1 VDLLLGGRAVA
12 VTGGTSGIG
21 RAAVER
27 FLAEGASVA
36 FCARDAARVDA
47 VTAELSQTYGD
58 RVAGVAGDVLDDA
71 AMRAFA
77 ATAADRFGGVDAVVH
92 NAGKSRMAGLDTL
105 ADADWTDELE
115 LKFFGLLRPTRAFL
129 PLLRASNAASMVYV
143 SSLLAK
149 QPETRLVATSAA
161 RAGALNLAKSMSQ
174 EYAPHVRVNT
184 ILLGVID
191 TGQWERRYQERLA
204 ASGPIPREAYLAEL
218 ARERAI
224 PLERIGR
231 ADEVA
236 AAIAFLAS
244 PLSGF
249 TSGAVLEISGGYS
262 RYV

>member
-1 VDLLLGGRAVA
+1 MDLALAGRVAV

-27 FLAEGASVA
+27 FLAEGAAVA
-36 FCARDAARVDA
+36 FCARDGERVAAVAREL
-47 VTAELSQTYGD
+47 TATYGE
-58 RVAGVAGDVLDDA
+58 RVVGAVADVLDEA
-71 AMRAFA
+71 AMTAFA
-77 ATAADRFGGVDAVVH
+77 AQTAERFGGTDVLVH
-92 NAGKSRMAGLDTL
+92 NAGKSRMTPL
-105 ADADWTDELE
+105 AALSDADWSEELG

-129 PLLRASNAASMVYV
+129 PLLRASNAACMVYV

-149 QPETRLVATSAA
+149 QPEARLVSTSAA
-161 RAGALNLAKSMSQ
+161 RAGALNLAKTMSQ
-174 EYAPHVRVNT
+174 EFAPQIRVNT

-191 TGQWERRYQERLA
+191 TGQWEERYHARV
-204 ASGPIPREAYLAEL
+204 ASAGPIAREAYLVEL
-218 ARERAI
+218 ARDRAI
-224 PLERIGR
+224 PLQRIGR

>member
-1 VDLLLGGRAVA
+1 MDLALAGRVAV

-21 RAAVER
+21 RAAVDR
-27 FLAEGASVA
+27 FLAEGAAVA
-36 FCARDAARVDA
+36 FCARDGERVAAVAR
-47 VTAELSQTYGD
+47 ELAATYGE
-58 RVAGVAGDVLDDA
+58 RVVGAVADVLDEA
-71 AMRAFA
+71 AMTAFA
-77 ATAADRFGGVDAVVH
+77 AQVAERFGGTDVLVH
-92 NAGKSRMAGLDTL
+92 NAGKSRMAPL
-105 ADADWTDELE
+105 AALSDADWSEELG

-149 QPETRLVATSAA
+149 QPEARLVSTSAA
-161 RAGALNLAKSMSQ
+161 RAGALNLAKTMSQ
-174 EYAPHVRVNT
+174 EYAPQIRVNT

-191 TGQWERRYQERLA
+191 TGQWEQRYHERI
-204 ASGPIPREAYLAEL
+204 ASAGPIAREEYLVEL

-224 PLERIGR
+224 PLQRIGR

>member
-1 VDLLLGGRAVA
+1 VDLLLGGRVVA

-47 VTAELSQTYGD
+47 VAAELAQTYGD

-77 ATAADRFGGVDAVVH
+77 TTAADRFGGVDAVVH
-92 NAGKSRMAGLDTL
+92 NAGKSRMAGLEAL
-105 ADADWTDELE
+105 ADTDWTEELE

-204 ASGPIPREAYLAEL
+204 ASGAIPREAYLVEL